1 MNKFIQAK
9 FKGICHETGKTI
21 AKGDSILYN
30 TDTKK
35 AYSSESSMYKKAY
48 ECTQDAYYVQAQEDA
63 YFDNFCQRNG
73 I

>member
-1 MNKFIQAK
+1 MNKFMQAK
-9 FKGICHETGKTI
+9 FKGICHETGKVI

-35 AYSSESSMYKKAY
+35 AYSAESSTYKKSY
-48 ECTQDAYYVQAQEDA
+48 ECIQDEYYVQAQEDA
-63 YFDNFCQRNG
+63 YFDNFCQHNR